1 MEMITNPW
9 VIYTNTVFPNM
20 CLIAWRGYKQEKM
33 ALVCLVLGAI
43 NTVLTFIFALIDL
56 AS

>member
-1 MEMITNPW
+1 MITNPW

-20 CLIAWRGYKQEKM
+20 CLIAWRGYKQEKL
-33 ALVCLVLGAI
+33 ALVCLLLGAI